1 MSGNTPQLTKL
12 SADIAC
18 ILLRRPDSAN
28 RIELED
34 LNTIKAHVREC
45 EVDNQTKVLIF
56 SSTGKYFS
64 AGLDLN
70 ALKTLQFNTS
80 SHSQSS
86 LEEVMNL
93 VANTKLITIASIQG
107 PVFGG
112 ATDLALAC
120 DLRIGTHDCF
130 IQMPAAKFGLALY
143 PSLIDRYISNLG
155 LTQAKRIIL
164 TGLAVQADELI
175 SIGFLT
181 ELVLTEN
188 LEVKTFELAKE
199 VAEYPFKPLS
209 AMKKYMNYVA
219 SFDQD
224 NNDYSKKDLI
234 NSFDINLIS
243 ERTNINRT

>member
-1 MSGNTPQLTKL
+1 
-12 SADIAC
+12 
-18 ILLRRPDSAN
+18 
-28 RIELED
+28 
-34 LNTIKAHVREC
+34 
-45 EVDNQTKVLIF
+45 
-56 SSTGKYFS
+56 
-64 AGLDLN
+64 
-70 ALKTLQFNTS
+70 
-80 SHSQSS
+80 
-86 LEEVMNL
+86 
-93 VANTKLITIASIQG
+93 
-107 PVFGG
+107 
-112 ATDLALAC
+112 
-120 DLRIGTHDCF
+120 
-130 IQMPAAKFGLALY
+130 MPAAKFGLALY

-175 SIGFLT
+175 SIGFLM

-188 LEVKTFELAKE
+188 LEVKTFELAKK

-224 NNDYSKKDLI
+224 INDYSKKDLI